1 MFSRTASRKGTLTVM
16 ADRTQRSI
24 IIDAPSDRVMAVI
37 ADLESY
43 PEWVSAAHS
52 VEVLEKFADGRVR
65 TARFVLDAGPV
76 KDSYVLSY
84 TWRPDGKAVSWQLLS
99 GELQK
104 AQDGSYELIDQP
116 DGTTQVIY
124 ELTVDLTIPMI
135 GMFKRKAEKVITD
148 TALKEL
154 KKRVEG

>member
-1 MFSRTASRKGTLTVM
+1 M

-24 IIDAPSDRVMAVI
+24 VIEAPSQQVMSVI

-43 PEWVSAAHS
+43 PEWVSAAKS
-52 VEVLEKFADGRVR
+52 VEVLEAGPDGLAK
-65 TARFVLDAGPV
+65 TARFVLDAGVV
-76 KDSYVLSY
+76 KDTYVLSY
-84 TWRPDGKAVSWQLLS
+84 DWRADRKAVSWRLLS

-104 AQDGSYELIDQP
+104 AQNGTYELIDRP
-116 DGTTQVIY
+116 GGTEVVYT
-124 ELTVDLTIPMI
+124 LTVDLNIPMI

>member
-1 MFSRTASRKGTLTVM
+1 
-16 ADRTQRSI
+16 
-24 IIDAPSDRVMAVI
+24 MAVI

-43 PEWVSAAHS
+43 PEWVSAARS
-52 VEVLEKFADGRVR
+52 VEVLDKLPDGRAR
-65 TARFVLDAGPV
+65 TARFVLDAGVV
-76 KDSYVLSY
+76 KDTYTLAY
-84 TWRPDGKAVSWQLLS
+84 TWRPDGRAVSWSLVA

-104 AQDGSYELIDQP
+104 AQDGTYELIALP
-116 DGTTQVIY
+116 DGTTQVVY
-124 ELTVDLTIPMI
+124 ELTVDLNIPMI

>member
-1 MFSRTASRKGTLTVM
+1 M

-24 IIDAPSDRVMAVI
+24 IVDAPSDRVMAVI
-37 ADLESY
+37 SDLPSY
-43 PEWVSAAHS
+43 PEWVAAARS
-52 VEVLEKFADGRVR
+52 VEVLESYPDGRAR
-65 TARFVLDAGPV
+65 TARFVLDAGVV
-76 KDSYVLSY
+76 KDTYVLSY
-84 TWRPDGKAVSWQLLS
+84 TWRADGRAVSWQLVS

-104 AQDGSYELIDQP
+104 AQDGTYELIDQA
-116 DGTTQVIY
+116 DGTTQVVY

>member
-1 MFSRTASRKGTLTVM
+1 M

-24 IIDAPSDRVMAVI
+24 VIEAPSQQVMSVI
-37 ADLESY
+37 ADLGSY
-43 PEWVSAAHS
+43 PEWVSAAKS
-52 VEVLEKFADGRVR
+52 VEVLEVGPDGLAK
-65 TARFVLDAGPV
+65 TARFVLDAGVV
-76 KDSYVLSY
+76 KDTYVLSY
-84 TWRPDGKAVSWQLLS
+84 EWRADRKAVSWRLLS

-104 AQDGSYELIDQP
+104 AQNGTYELIDRP
-116 DGTTQVIY
+116 GGTEVVYT
-124 ELTVDLTIPMI
+124 LTVDLNIPMI

>member
-1 MFSRTASRKGTLTVM
+1 MV
-16 ADRTQRSI
+16 DRTERSI
-24 IIDAPSDRVMAVI
+24 LVDAPAERVMAVI

-43 PEWVSAAHS
+43 PEWVSAAKS
-52 VEVLEKFADGRVR
+52 VEVLEKGGDGRAR
-65 TARFVLDAGPV
+65 TARFVLDAGVV
-76 KDSYVLSY
+76 KDTYVLTY
-84 TWRPDGKAVSWQLLS
+84 TWRPDNRAVSWQLIS

-104 AQDGSYELIDQP
+104 AQDGTYELRDIP
-116 DGTTQVIY
+116 EGGTEVIY
-124 ELTVDLTIPMI
+124 RLTVDLNIPMI

>member
-1 MFSRTASRKGTLTVM
+1 M
-16 ADRTQRSI
+16 ADKTQRSI
-24 IIDAPSDRVMAVI
+24 IIEATTQQVMSVI

-43 PEWVSAAHS
+43 PEWVSAAKS
-52 VEVLEKFADGRVR
+52 VEVLDKDADGRAH
-65 TARFVLDAGPV
+65 TARFVLDAGVV
-76 KDSYVLSY
+76 KDSYTLSY
-84 TWRPDGKAVSWQLLS
+84 TWRPDAKAVSWTLLS

-104 AQDGSYELIDQP
+104 GQDGSYELSEQP
-116 DGTTQVIY
+116 DGSTEVVYT
-124 ELTVDLTIPMI
+124 LTVDLNIPMI

>member
-1 MFSRTASRKGTLTVM
+1 M

-43 PEWVSAAHS
+43 PEWVAAARS
-52 VEVLEKFADGRVR
+52 VEILDKFPDGRAH
-65 TARFVLDAGPV
+65 TARFVLDAGVV
-76 KDSYVLSY
+76 KDTYVLSY
-84 TWRPDGKAVSWQLLS
+84 TWRPDGKAVSWQLSS
-99 GELQK
+99 GDLQK

-116 DGTTQVIY
+116 DGATQVVY

>member
-1 MFSRTASRKGTLTVM
+1 M

-24 IIDAPSDRVMAVI
+24 TIDAPSDRVMAVI
-37 ADLESY
+37 ADLQSY
-43 PEWVSAAHS
+43 PEWVSAARS
-52 VEVLEKFADGRVR
+52 VDVLETFPDGRAR
-65 TARFVLDAGPV
+65 TAKFVLDAGVV
-76 KDSYVLSY
+76 KDTYVLSY
-84 TWRPDGKAVSWQLLS
+84 TWRDDGRAVSWRLVS

-104 AQDGSYELIDQP
+104 AQDGTYELIDQP
-116 DGTTQVIY
+116 DGTTQVVY

>member
-1 MFSRTASRKGTLTVM
+1 MT
-16 ADRTQRSI
+16 DRTQRSI
-24 IIDAPSDRVMAVI
+24 IIEAPSQQVMAVI

-43 PEWVSAAHS
+43 PEWVAAAKS
-52 VEVLEKFADGRVR
+52 VEVLRKRPDGLAE
-65 TARFVLDAGPV
+65 TARFVLDTGVV
-76 KDSYVLSY
+76 KDTYVLSY
-84 TWRPDGKAVSWQLLS
+84 DWRADRMAVSWTLLS

-104 AQDGSYELIDQP
+104 AQHGTYELNDLP
-116 DGTTQVIY
+116 DDNTEVVYT
-124 ELTVDLTIPMI
+124 LTVDLNIPMI

>member
-1 MFSRTASRKGTLTVM
+1 M

-24 IIDAPSDRVMAVI
+24 LIEAPPQRVMAVI

-43 PEWVSAAHS
+43 PEWVSAAKS
-52 VEVLEKFADGRVR
+52 VEVLERDARGRAG
-65 TARFVLDAGPV
+65 TARFVLDAGVV
-76 KDSYVLSY
+76 KDTYVLSY
-84 TWRPDGKAVSWQLLS
+84 SWRADERAVSWRLVS

-104 AQDGSYELIDQP
+104 AQDGTYELIEQAGG
-116 DGTTQVIY
+116 GTRVVY
-124 ELTVDLTIPMI
+124 ELTVDLNIPMI

>member
-1 MFSRTASRKGTLTVM
+1 M

-24 IIDAPSDRVMAVI
+24 TIEAPAQQVMSVI
-37 ADLESY
+37 ADLSAY
-43 PEWVSAAHS
+43 PEWVSAAKS
-52 VEVLEKFADGRVR
+52 VDVLEQGPDGRAHK
-65 TARFVLDAGPV
+65 ARFVLDAGVV
-76 KDSYVLSY
+76 KDTYVLSY
-84 TWRPDGKAVSWQLLS
+84 RWRADNRAVSWTLLE

-104 AQDGSYELIDQP
+104 AQDGSYVLTELP
-116 DGTTQVIY
+116 DGSTEVVY
-124 ELTVDLTIPMI
+124 ELTVDLNIPMI